1 MLDFKTEL
9 KKYKPILELDGV
21 EESVNSGKEI
31 RDIIDLLEEVAEIRS
46 PQRPKI
52 REE

>member
-21 EESVNSGKEI
+21 EESVNNGKEI
-31 RDIIDLLEEVAEIRS
+31 RDIIDLIQQVADLKEIRS
-46 PQRPKI
+46 IRP